1 MVRARLSSKGQLT
14 IPLEIR
20 TRYGLDTGDEVEF
33 IAEERGSYMVPLK
46 RKNLMDLYGS
56 IKVDRPSL
64 GIKKEREIA
73 AKALGAELER
83 KARRAEAALKA
94 ARRK

>member
-73 AKALGAELER
+73 GKALAARFDR
-83 KARRAEAALKA
+83 KARRA
-94 ARRK
+94 R

>member
-46 RKNLMDLYGS
+46 RKNLMDPYGS

-73 AKALGAELER
+73 GKGLAARVDR
-83 KARRAEAALKA
+83 KARL
-94 ARRK
+94 AR